1 MPEENS
7 EKYVP
12 SLLIIY
18 RTLLS
23 SWYNLS
29 SDVCLICKMILIFCF
44 PYSEEDRCTSYFFF
58 SCLITKLPN
67 HIHIAKYRYFGLH
80 VSYLLHL
87 SSTKLR
93 CLALL
98 YVFLRAGWTR
108 IFLDI
113 YLSSAKLLV
122 VSFIFLT
129 EILSF
134 C

>member
-1 MPEENS
+1 M
-7 EKYVP
+7 Y
-12 SLLIIY
+12 L
-18 RTLLS
+18 
-23 SWYNLS
+23 
-29 SDVCLICKMILIFCF
+29 
-44 PYSEEDRCTSYFFF
+44 FFF
-58 SCLITKLPN
+58 LFFFVLDYKIPSHN
-67 HIHIAKYRYFGLH
+67 IHIAKYRYFGLH

-87 SSTKLR
+87 SSAKLR